1 MNLINDPWI
10 PVICADGLKRKI
22 APWQLINTENPVVEL
37 AAPRPDFQGAL
48 YQFLIGLLQ
57 TSFAPEDE
65 DEWLQ
70 YWQAPPSTEQLK
82 EVLAPFSGAFEL
94 FNPQGLAFL
103 QDFTTL
109 DDEPKELAALLIDA
123 PGGKTLKDNLD
134 HFIKGGTLAGACA
147 SCTASALFTLQTNA
161 PSGGVGHRVGLRG
174 GGPLTSL
181 LLPEDVHASLWQKL
195 WLNMLTEEELAP
207 KTHIPSSD
215 IFPWMAAT
223 RVSDK
228 TGGATLPDDVHPL
241 QMYWGMPRRI
251 RLEPAQGAGVCDLC
265 GDSCSE
271 LFSHFRTKN
280 YGVNYEG
287 PWVHPLTPYRF
298 DPKNEQPPLSL
309 KGQQGGLGY
318 RHWLGLVW
326 ADPSNGDAAAL
337 SIKHFYNSKLR
348 LLDSPDAVKLWSFGY
363 DMDNMKARCWYE
375 QTMPVIAINEE
386 YRDLFFKLVSDL
398 LNIAR
403 DVIKELRSQ
412 VKSGWFSRPKDVKG
426 DTSMIDQSFWQA
438 TEPVFYQQLKILS
451 EQPSNIRTMP
461 ASVAASWRK
470 LMFNQALALFDYWVL
485 EADAEDMDMKRITS
499 ARRFLLINLGKLKS
513 LQHLEQLA
521 ATTEEVA

>member
-1 MNLINDPWI
+1 MNLIKDPWI
-10 PVICADGLKRKI
+10 PVIRANGQRFKI
-22 APWQLINTENPVVEL
+22 APWQITEAENPVVEL

-48 YQFLIGLLQ
+48 YQLLIGLLQ
-57 TSFAPEDE
+57 TTFAPEDE
-65 DEWLQ
+65 DQWLV
-70 YWQAPPSTEQLK
+70 YWQRPPTDEQLK
-82 EVLAPFSGAFEL
+82 AAFAPFVAVFEL
-94 FNPQGLAFL
+94 FSSQGIAFL
-103 QDFTTL
+103 QDFSPL

-134 HFIKGGTLAGACA
+134 HFVKGGALSGACA

-181 LLPEDVHASLWQKL
+181 LLPENAHASLWQKL
-195 WLNMLTEEELAP
+195 WLNVLIEDELAP
-207 KTHIPSSD
+207 KAQTPSAD

-223 RVSDK
+223 RISNK
-228 TGGATLPDDVHPL
+228 TGGATLPDDVHLL

-251 RLEPAQGAGVCDLC
+251 RLESSQGEGVCDLC
-265 GDSCSE
+265 GETCIE
-271 LFSHFRTKN
+271 LFSRFRTKN

-326 ADPSNGDAAAL
+326 ADPNNGDKAAL
-337 SIKHFYNSKLR
+337 TVKSFYNNKIRVL
-348 LLDSPDAVKLWSFGY
+348 SPSDAVGLWSFGY

-375 QTMPVIAINEE
+375 QTMPVVSIAED
-386 YRDLFFKLVSDL
+386 YRELFTKLVSDL
-398 LNIAR
+398 VNSAR
-403 DVIKELRSQ
+403 DVVKELRSQ
-412 VKSGWFSRPKDVKG
+412 VKAGWFSRPKDVKG

-438 TEPVFYQQLKILS
+438 TEPVFYQQLKILA
-451 EQPSNIRTMP
+451 EQPENTRHMP
-461 ASVAASWRK
+461 AHVASAWRN
-470 LMFNQALALFDYWVL
+470 LMLKYALELFDYWVL
-485 EADAEDMDMKRITS
+485 EGDVEDMDMKRITS

-521 ATTEEVA
+521 TTAEAVA

>member
-10 PVICADGLKRKI
+10 PVIYTDGQRGKI
-22 APWQLINTENPVVEL
+22 APWQLTETESPVVEL

-57 TSFAPEDE
+57 TSFTPEDE
-65 DEWLQ
+65 DQWLA
-70 YWQAPPSTEQLK
+70 YWQTPPTAAQLQTL
-82 EVLAPFSGAFEL
+82 LAPFASAFEL
-94 FNPQGLAFL
+94 LNPQGVAFL
-103 QDFTTL
+103 QDFTPL
-109 DDEPKELAALLIDA
+109 DDDPKELAALLIDA
-123 PGGKTLKDNLD
+123 PGGKTLKDHLD
-134 HFIKGGTLAGACA
+134 HFVKGGTLSGVCA

-181 LLPEDVHASLWQKL
+181 LLPENPHASLWQKL
-195 WLNMLTEEELAP
+195 WLNVLIEDEHLP
-207 KTHIPSSD
+207 KAQTPSAD
-215 IFPWMAAT
+215 IFPWVAAT

-228 TGGATLPDDVHPL
+228 TGGATLPEDVHPL

-251 RLEPAQGAGVCDLC
+251 RLESTQGAGECDLC
-265 GDSCSE
+265 GNSCAE

-326 ADPSNGDAAAL
+326 ADPNNGDAAAL
-337 SIKHFYNSKLR
+337 TIKAFYDSKVR
-348 LLDSPDAVKLWSFGY
+348 VLDSSDAVKLWSFGY

-375 QTMPVIAINEE
+375 QTMPVIAIDED
-386 YRDLFFKLVSDL
+386 YRDLFFRLVSDL
-398 LNIAR
+398 LNTAR
-403 DVIKELRSQ
+403 DVVKELRSQ

-438 TEPVFYQQLKILS
+438 TESMFYQQLKILA
-451 EQPSNIRTMP
+451 EQPSNTRHMP
-461 ASVAASWRK
+461 ASVAGTWRK
-470 LMFNQALALFDYWVL
+470 LMFKQALDLFDYWVL
-485 EADAEDMDMKRITS
+485 EGDAEDMDMKRITS
-499 ARRFLLINLGKLKS
+499 ARRFLLINLGNLKS
-513 LQHLEQLA
+513 LKNLEQLA
-521 ATTEEVA
+521 TTTEEVA